1 MTNSRTRTMGFMGRF
16 PGNWRLA
23 LGELVIIALGVMIT
37 LWADQAP
44 RLALDHNSRFFWFKA
59 CFP

>member
-16 PGNWRLA
+16 PGNWKLA
-23 LGELVIIALGVMIT
+23 LRELVIIALGVMIA
-37 LWADQAP
+37 LWADQAS
-44 RLALDHNSRFFWFKA
+44 RLTLDHDSRSYWFKA